1 MTQYPSKNINVR
13 APQVSRTITQ
23 DSSANLGDDLVQF
36 DTSNQSINFYLAR
49 ARNQQGQ
56 EIVLKAVNASST
68 NATVTIHTV
77 NGETIDGQS
86 SLILDQNNQAV
97 RLKSDNRN
105 WKIVSIVEDIPAPN
119 PPCDPS
125 IPVLSEVSVTDTPGT
140 RTNALSIQGGI
151 AWVSDFGSGP
161 GTFDIVAYDISD
173 PENLRQISV
182 FNNATPPTVNN
193 TYRLVAQGGYL
204 YVAVNSRMMIYD
216 ISDPAN
222 PVRLS
227 LIGAGS
233 QAFDIAVQGSLAVIA
248 NTGGNVRIY
257 DVSDPI
263 SPQLLSIVPI
273 GGTGFVSISGDF
285 VYAANFSSTNF
296 NVIDISDPR
305 NPVVTGTVNLGGGGL
320 ALDVATERG
329 YAYVA
334 VESNPARI
342 EIVDILDPANPAVV
356 GDFENSL
363 GGNTNDIAV
372 SGRYLYVGDSLSA
385 GNGIV
390 TCYDV
395 LDPANVTVVD
405 SIDVG
410 QSAESLEPWGPYLLV
425 ADRLAG
431 TLVVLSTQDCSPIV
445 ASRHIEDFSSGQAFV
460 RDNLVA
466 GGQVSAGVS
475 VVAGRDIYSGGSIS
489 ARSRLNLVSPTVP
502 ATSGDPGSPGDI
514 AWDAQYLYWCIAPN
528 SWVRTPNPA
537 ATF

>member
-1 MTQYPSKNINVR
+1 MPI
-13 APQVSRTITQ
+13 
-23 DSSANLGDDLVQF
+23 G
-36 DTSNQSINFYLAR
+36 
-49 ARNQQGQ
+49 
-56 EIVLKAVNASST
+56 
-68 NATVTIHTV
+68 
-77 NGETIDGQS
+77 GETIDGHS
-86 SLILDQNNQAV
+86 SLVLDQNNQAV
-97 RLKSDNRN
+97 ILKSDNRN

-119 PPCDPS
+119 PPCDAS
-125 IPVLSEVSVTDTPGT
+125 IPVLSIVSTTNTPGA

-161 GTFDIVAYDISD
+161 GTFDIVAYDIANPED
-173 PENLRQISV
+173 PRQISV
-182 FNNATPPTVNN
+182 FNNATPPAVNN
-193 TYRLVAQGGYL
+193 TYRLVAQGSYL

-257 DVSDPI
+257 DVSNPV
-263 SPQLLSIVPI
+263 SPQLLSTVPI
-273 GGTGFVSISGDF
+273 GGTGFVSISGNF
-285 VYAANFSSTNF
+285 VYAANFSSTLF
-296 NVIDISDPR
+296 NVIDITDPR

-334 VESNPARI
+334 VESSPSRI
-342 EIVDILDPANPAVV
+342 EIVDILDPANPTVV

-372 SGRYLYVGDSLSA
+372 SGRYLYVGDSLS
-385 GNGIV
+385 GGSGIV

-395 LDPANVTVVD
+395 LDPANVTTVD

-410 QSAESLEPWGPYLLV
+410 QSAESLEPWGPSLLV
-425 ADRLAG
+425 TDRLAG
-431 TLVVLSTQDCSPIV
+431 TLVVLSTQDCSPLV

-489 ARSRLNLVSPTVP
+489 ARSRLNLASPVVP
-502 ATSGDPGSPGDI
+502 ATSADPGSPGDI

-528 SWVRTPNPA
+528 TWVRTPNPA
-537 ATF
+537 SSF